1 MKFFRYLI
9 ALSALLLLSGCG
21 RSCAGIPSSG
31 PESILLATNPDYTTQ
46 QGQRQECIG
55 RLVFDVP
62 RDMEWGILSPNAAD
76 QEFGFSGG
84 IKAGN
89 EEIRIGRLRINIVTN
104 VEPTAVARMM
114 ETHEVEKRLAIRHLE
129 EEIKSDQDSVRYLT
143 RNPNNEDITAIKKT
157 ISALNNT
164 IQTNSKLLQALPSLW
179 STYSLDI
186 PDSAA
191 YNAGGNL
198 YAYVWRDGSIYR
210 FKDTEGENDP
220 PVEVRKPIFDALVKR
235 FRARKL
241 YEIPKELGICFPYGF
256 VPDDGTTPYAVYAS
270 IRYTD
275 TPTVVYGMGT
285 EIGEEPGPE
294 PVGYTAQLRAEIG
307 QAGGLEDRN
316 VKRFGPSKVK
326 IGAIDATQGGVSCI
340 LKEGAS
346 TLETYL
352 AYTGTMGREG
362 SQMFPAI
369 SLDMW
374 TYTRN
379 QSSAIR
385 SNPPPFKESKARY
398 DDFLKSLRFR
408 PTTPLMP
415 ELAALQ
421 KGSK

>member
-1 MKFFRYLI
+1 MTLYRYVI
-9 ALSALLLLSGCG
+9 ALSAFLLLFGCG

-31 PESILLATNPDYTTQ
+31 PESILLATNPDYTTP

-62 RDMEWGILSPNAAD
+62 RDMEWGILPPNAAD
-76 QEFGFSGG
+76 QEFGFPGR
-84 IKAGN
+84 IHAGN
-89 EEIRIGRLRINIVTN
+89 EEIRIGQVEINIVSN
-104 VEPTAVARMM
+104 VKPSSIAAMIES
-114 ETHEVEKRLAIRHLE
+114 HEVKKRLSIRELE
-129 EEIKSDQDSVRYLT
+129 GNIISCQEMIKDLAKDPNPSPNRKQTIEEYKADIVRDANLVEGVKAAWH
-143 RNPNNEDITAIKKT
+143 P
-157 ISALNNT
+157 
-164 IQTNSKLLQALPSLW
+164 
-179 STYSLDI
+179 YSLDI

-191 YNAGGNL
+191 YNAGGGL
-198 YAYVWRDGSIYR
+198 YAYIWRDGFIYSFR
-210 FKDTEGENDP
+210 DSSDSP
-220 PVEVRKPIFDALVKR
+220 PEAVRKPLFDAFVKK
-235 FRARKL
+235 FKPRKL